1 MRYLKEED
9 MKRVGERQAR
19 QERIKK
25 MYIIEKEIEQEE
37 TVEKIRSEKE
47 KLVRENQERHR

>member
-1 MRYLKEED
+1 VRNLKEED

>member
-1 MRYLKEED
+1 MRNLKEED